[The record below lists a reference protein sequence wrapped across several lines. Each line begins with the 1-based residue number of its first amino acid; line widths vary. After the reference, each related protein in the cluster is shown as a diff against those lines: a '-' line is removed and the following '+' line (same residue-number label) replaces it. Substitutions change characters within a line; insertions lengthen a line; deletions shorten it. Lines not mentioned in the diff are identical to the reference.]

1 MYKVLLVDD
10 ELLDLEGLAR
20 FMDWSS
26 LDMEVCASAASGFE
40 ALEMLDSHMVDIMV
54 SDIKMPIMSGMEL
67 ARRALE
73 KQPLLKVIFVSGYED
88 FHYARQAISLNAF
101 GYVLK
106 PVDNA
111 ELHKALTDVKN
122 ELDEERKRSHLEAYF
137 SESQSHLRQELLLN
151 LLEGTAGEDQVLSLL
166 ESIGI
171 AWRSSRFVAAVLE
184 PDDLSWKLNGFEES
198 VKLDVKAKLTLEV
211 DGFCRDET
219 IESCRLD
226 SFRHAL
232 ILEEGY
238 REERLE
244 GLIRRIGNATPV
256 TATIG
261 IGPVV
266 SHLSLLHISCAG
278 AKEALSRKLFLGKG
292 RLIRPTD
299 GKGVMSDNVRN
310 LDHILESLCT
320 AMSAYELLKVDDCI
334 EELFVLA
341 GAMDT
346 KLAVY
351 QLFLHI
357 VSRLDAYLHTL
368 NEDFYGMLGLEMRNL
383 NILYQFETLSDMKSW
398 LRRRMFELSELLH
411 RKRQGKKRRLV
422 EEIEAYVENNLEGG
436 LMLRDAANH
445 FAFSPNHFGQIF
457 FEETGTYFSD
467 YVTARR
473 LERVKQLLTDP
484 KLKVYEAAHRV
495 GYKNLSHF
503 SRQFKDYFGFSPGDF
518 RRQL

>member
-20 FMDWSS
+20 FMDWGSM
-26 LDMEVCASAASGFE
+26 DMEVCASAASGFE
-40 ALEMLDSHMVDIMV
+40 ALELLDNHTVDIMV

-73 KQPLLKVIFVSGYED
+73 KQPLLKIIFVSGYED
-88 FHYARQAISLNAF
+88 FHYARQAIALNAF

-111 ELHKALTDVKN
+111 ELHKALADVKS
-122 ELDEERKRSHLEAYF
+122 ELDEERKRSHLETYF

-151 LLEGTAGEDQVLSLL
+151 LLEGTAGEDNVLPLL
-166 ESIGI
+166 ESIGVP
-171 AWRSSRFVAAVLE
+171 WQSSRFFTAVLE
-184 PDDLSWKLNGFEES
+184 PDDLSWKLNGFDEP
-198 VKLDVKAKLTLEV
+198 VKLDVKAKLAAEV
-211 DGFCRDET
+211 EIFCREEA

-226 SFRHAL
+226 SLRHAL
-232 ILEEGY
+232 ILEEDY
-238 REERLE
+238 KEDCLHRL
-244 GLIRRIGNATPV
+244 LQRIGNATPV

-261 IGPVV
+261 IGPLV
-266 SHLSLLHISCAG
+266 SDLSLLHISSAG
-278 AKEALSRKLFLGKG
+278 AKDALSRKLFLGKG
-292 RLIRPTD
+292 RLIRHTD
-299 GKGVMSDNVRN
+299 GKSQMSDNVRN
-310 LDHILESLCT
+310 LDHILETLCT
-320 AMSAYELLKVDDCI
+320 AISAYELLKVDDCI

-341 GAMDT
+341 GTMDT

-383 NILYQFETLSDMKSW
+383 NILYHFETLADMKSW

-411 RKRQGKKRRLV
+411 RKRQGKKRKLV
-422 EEIEAYVENNLEGG
+422 EEIEAYVESHLEGG
-436 LMLRDAANH
+436 LMLRDAAHH

-457 FEETGTYFSD
+457 FEETGIYFSD
-467 YVTARR
+467 YVTTRR

-484 KLKVYEAAHRV
+484 KLKVYEAAQRV

-503 SRQFKDYFGFSPGDF
+503 SKQFKDYFGLSPGDF

>member
-20 FMDWSS
+20 FMDWVG

-40 ALEMLDSHMVDIMV
+40 ALETLKSQAVDIMV
-54 SDIKMPIMSGMEL
+54 TDIKMPIMSGIEL

-73 KQPLLKVIFVSGYED
+73 LVPQLKIIFVSGYED

-106 PVDNA
+106 PVDDEELRKALAEVKA
-111 ELHKALTDVKN
+111 ELDQ
-122 ELDEERKRSHLEAYF
+122 ERERSHLELYF
-137 SESQSHLRQELLLN
+137 SESQSHLRQELLQQ
-151 LLEGTAGEDQVLSLL
+151 LLEGTPETDNVLSLL
-166 ESIGI
+166 ESIGMP
-171 AWRSSRFVAAVLE
+171 WQSLRLYAAVLE
-184 PDDLSWKLNGFEES
+184 PDDLSWKLNGFDDRVKRDVK
-198 VKLDVKAKLTLEV
+198 VKLGEAV
-211 DGFCRDET
+211 DAFCRDER
-219 IESCRLD
+219 IEACRLEG
-226 SFRHAL
+226 FRHAL

-238 REERLE
+238 EPERLLH
-244 GLIRRIGNATPV
+244 LIKRVAEASPV

-261 IGPVV
+261 VGPVA
-266 SHLSLLHISCAG
+266 SRLSMLHLSCNG
-278 AKEALSRKLFLGKG
+278 AKEALARKLFLGKG
-292 RLIRPTD
+292 RLIRHTD
-299 GKGVMSDNVRN
+299 GKGALSDNVRD
-310 LDHILESLCT
+310 LDHILETLFA
-320 AMSAYELLKVDDCI
+320 AMSAYELVKVDDCI
-334 EELFVLA
+334 EELFVLV

-346 KLAVY
+346 KLAIY

-368 NEDFYGMLGLEMRNL
+368 NEDFYDMLGLEMKNL
-383 NILYQFETLSDMKSW
+383 NILYHFETISDMKSW

-411 RKRQGKKRRLV
+411 RKRRSKKRRLV
-422 EEIEAYVENNLEGG
+422 EEIEAYVEANLEGG
-436 LMLRDAANH
+436 LMLREAANH

-457 FEETGTYFSD
+457 YEETGTYFSD
-467 YVTARR
+467 YVTAKR
-473 LERVKQLLTDP
+473 LERVRQLLMDP

-503 SRQFKDYFGFSPGDF
+503 SKQFKDYFGVSPGDF